1 MESLERLRAQLDSL
15 DSLHTIVK
23 TMKAMSAASIR
34 QYEKAADS
42 LADYYRTVELGLH
55 VVLRDL
61 QEPILPPPPKHE
73 PLRLGAIVFGSDH
86 GLCGRFNEEITT
98 YALGQVNSIA
108 PHPENRLLRRRL
120 GARVHV
126 GVDLGQHENVATSA
140 GRQYRQGTSR
150 REALEGSHTVAGL
163 RHFCCADDG
172 RLSVRAGIGGNTQG
186 PSQL

>member
-61 QEPILPPPPKHE
+61 EEPILPPPPKHAGVST
-73 PLRLGAIVFGSDH
+73 RRS
-86 GLCGRFNEEITT
+86 
-98 YALGQVNSIA
+98 
-108 PHPENRLLRRRL
+108 PHTPW
-120 GARVHV
+120 
-126 GVDLGQHENVATSA
+126 
-140 GRQYRQGTSR
+140 
-150 REALEGSHTVAGL
+150 
-163 RHFCCADDG
+163 
-172 RLSVRAGIGGNTQG
+172 VR
-186 PSQL
+186 